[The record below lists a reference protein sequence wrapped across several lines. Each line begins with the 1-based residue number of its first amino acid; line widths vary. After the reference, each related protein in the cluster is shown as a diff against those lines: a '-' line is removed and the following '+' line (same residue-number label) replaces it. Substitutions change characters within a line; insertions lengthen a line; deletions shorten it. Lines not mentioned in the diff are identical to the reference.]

1 MQQATNLKKVLGLT
15 DVLGIAIGQIIGA
28 GVMSLTGIGIQMT
41 GSGITPAFILSAI
54 ITLLTML
61 PIAILGS
68 TLPTTGGMY
77 QYTSRLLSPKTGI
90 FWLLLFIFLQITLS
104 LYALSFAQYLEGLF
118 PGVPVRTVAFS
129 LLTILFIVNIVGIKS
144 ASIIGNIMVVTLI
157 VALSCFI
164 IFGVPHVNFG
174 VFNTKSMLPDGFTGF
189 FTAVGL
195 VSFATGGAQVVAE
208 LGGEMKNPKRDIPI
222 VIIVATIFV
231 GLLYAFIASIA
242 VGVLPIPEVAGRP
255 LTSVAKEVL
264 PTPVFIFFMVGGAM
278 FALATTLNSTFT
290 WVTKSLLVAIHD
302 GYLPK
307 YLGSVNKRFGTPHWL
322 LLIFYIIG
330 ALPIITGMSLDV
342 VAQLGTGIS
351 LIVFAFPALAVTQL
365 PKKYPE
371 AYKQSPFKVP
381 YPILVTIAISAIIVL
396 LCQSY
401 LLISDL
407 KLGYII
413 GTFIYIIISAFIAHF
428 SNKKAHLNI
437 SEIQLNSKHSPEKQ
451 INFSNNL

>member
-1 MQQATNLKKVLGLT
+1 MQQATNLKKVLGFT

-41 GSGITPAFILSAI
+41 GSGITPAFILSAV
-54 ITLLTML
+54 ITLLTMF

-90 FWLLLFIFLQITLS
+90 FWLMLFMFLQITLS

-118 PGVPVRTVAFS
+118 PGVPVRTVAFL

-144 ASIIGNIMVVTLI
+144 ASIIGNLMVITLI
-157 VALSCFI
+157 IALSCFI
-164 IFGVPHVNFG
+164 IFGMPHVNFG
-174 VFNTKSMLPDGFTGF
+174 VFNSSSMLPDGFTGF

-231 GLLYAFIASIA
+231 GILYAFIASIA

-255 LTSVAKEVL
+255 LTSVAKEIL
-264 PTPVFIFFMVGGAM
+264 PTPIFIFFMIGGAM

-290 WVTKSLLVAIHD
+290 WVTKSLLIAIHD

-307 YLGSVNKRFGTPHWL
+307 ALGHVNKRFGTPHWL

-330 ALPIITGMSLDV
+330 ALPIVTGMSLNV

-365 PKKYPE
+365 PKKYTE

-381 YPILVTIAISAIIVL
+381 YPVLIVIAITAIVVL
-396 LCQSY
+396 LYQSY

-407 KLGYII
+407 KIGYMI
-413 GTFIYIIISAFIAHF
+413 GTLIYILISAAIAQVSHT
-428 SNKKAHLNI
+428 KANLNI
-437 SEIQLNSKHSPEKQ
+437 DDIRINSTQLSEKAN
-451 INFSNNL
+451 

>member
-41 GSGITPAFILSAI
+41 GSGITPAFILSAV
-54 ITLLTML
+54 ITLLTMF

-90 FWLLLFIFLQITLS
+90 FWLMLFIFLQITLS

-129 LLTILFIVNIVGIKS
+129 MLTILFIVKNIGIKS
-144 ASIIGNIMVVTLI
+144 ASIIGNLMVITLI

-164 IFGVPHVNFG
+164 IFGIPHVNFG
-174 VFNTKSMLPDGFTGF
+174 VFNSNSMFPDGFTGF

-231 GLLYAFIASIA
+231 GILYAFIASIA

-255 LTSVAKEVL
+255 LTSVAKEIL
-264 PTPVFIFFMVGGAM
+264 PTPIFIFFMIGGAM

-290 WVTKSLLVAIHD
+290 WVTKSLLIAIHD

-307 YLGSVNKRFGTPHWL
+307 ALGHVNKRFGTPHWL

-330 ALPIITGMSLDV
+330 AIPIVTGMSLNV

-381 YPILVTIAISAIIVL
+381 YPVLIVIAVTAIIVL
-396 LCQSY
+396 LYQSY

-407 KLGYII
+407 KISYII
-413 GTFIYIIISAFIAHF
+413 GTLVYILLSLAIAQISN
-428 SNKKAHLNI
+428 SKANLNINDIHLNTTQL
-437 SEIQLNSKHSPEKQ
+437 SEKTN
-451 INFSNNL
+451 

>member
-41 GSGITPAFILSAI
+41 GSGITPAFILSAV
-54 ITLLTML
+54 ITLLTMF

-77 QYTSRLLSPKTGI
+77 QYTSRLLSPKTGV
-90 FWLLLFIFLQITLS
+90 FWLMLFMFLQITLS

-129 LLTILFIVNIVGIKS
+129 LLTILFIVNIIGIKS
-144 ASIIGNIMVVTLI
+144 ASIIGNLMVITLI

-164 IFGVPHVNFG
+164 IFGIPHVNFD
-174 VFNTKSMLPDGFTGF
+174 VFNSNSMFPDGFTGF

-222 VIIVATIFV
+222 VIIVATIFF
-231 GLLYAFIASIA
+231 GILYAFIASIA

-255 LTSVAKEVL
+255 LTSVAKEIL
-264 PTPVFIFFMVGGAM
+264 PTPIFIFFMIGGAM

-290 WVTKSLLVAIHD
+290 WVTKSLLIAIHD

-307 YLGSVNKRFGTPHWL
+307 VLGHVNKRFGTPHWL

-330 ALPIITGMSLDV
+330 ALPIVTGMSLNV

-365 PKKYPE
+365 PKKYPD

-381 YPILVTIAISAIIVL
+381 YPVLIVIAITAIIVL
-396 LCQSY
+396 LYQSY

-407 KLGYII
+407 KISYII
-413 GTFIYIIISAFIAHF
+413 GTLIYILLSLAIAQISN
-428 SNKKAHLNI
+428 SKANLNINDIHLNTTQL
-437 SEIQLNSKHSPEKQ
+437 SEKTN
-451 INFSNNL
+451 

>member
-1 MQQATNLKKVLGLT
+1 MQQTTNLKKVLGLT
-15 DVLGIAIGQIIGA
+15 DVMGIAIGQIIGA

-41 GSGITPAFILSAI
+41 GSGITPAFILSSI
-54 ITLLTML
+54 ITLLTMF

-77 QYTSRLLSPKTGI
+77 QYTSRLLSPKIGI
-90 FWLLLFIFLQITLS
+90 FWLLLFIFIQITLS

-118 PGVPVRTVAFS
+118 PSIPIRTAAFV
-129 LLTILFIVNIVGIKS
+129 LLTLLFIVNLVGVKS
-144 ASIIGNIMVVTLI
+144 ASIVGNLMVITLI
-157 VALSCFI
+157 IALSCFI
-164 IFGVPHVNFG
+164 IFGMPHVNFN
-174 VFNTKSMLPDGFTGF
+174 VFTPASMLPDGFTGF

-222 VIIVATIFV
+222 VIIGATIFV

-242 VGVLPIPEVAGRP
+242 VGVLPIPEVSGRP

-264 PTPVFIFFMVGGAM
+264 PTPIFIFFMVGGAM

-290 WVTKSLLVAIHD
+290 WVTKSLLIAIQD

-307 YLGSVNKRFGTPHWL
+307 ALGNVNKRFGTPHWL
-322 LLIFYIIG
+322 LFIFYIIG
-330 ALPIITGMSLDV
+330 ALPIIFGMSLNV

-351 LIVFAFPALAVTQL
+351 LIVFAFPAIAVTQL
-365 PKKYPE
+365 PKKYPK
-371 AYKQSPFKVP
+371 AYQQSPFNIP
-381 YPILVTIAISAIIVL
+381 YPILLIIAVIAVIVL
-396 LCQSY
+396 IYQSY

-407 KLGYII
+407 KLIYII
-413 GTFIYIIISAFIAHF
+413 GTVTYIALSALIAHF
-428 SNKKAHLNI
+428 SNRKLNLKI
-437 SEIQLNSKHSPEKQ
+437 NSITFNTAKQ
-451 INFSNNL
+451 SKETIKY

>member
-41 GSGITPAFILSAI
+41 GSGITPAFILSAV
-54 ITLLTML
+54 ITLLTMF

-90 FWLLLFIFLQITLS
+90 FWLMLFMFLQITLS

-129 LLTILFIVNIVGIKS
+129 LLTILFIVNIIGIKS
-144 ASIIGNIMVVTLI
+144 ASIIGNLMVITLI

-164 IFGVPHVNFG
+164 IFGIPHVNFG
-174 VFNTKSMLPDGFTGF
+174 VFNSNSMFPDGFTGF

-231 GLLYAFIASIA
+231 GILYAFIASIA
-242 VGVLPIPEVAGRP
+242 VGVLPIPEVASRP
-255 LTSVAKEVL
+255 LTSVAKEIL
-264 PTPVFIFFMVGGAM
+264 PTPIFIFFMIGGAM

-290 WVTKSLLVAIHD
+290 WVTKSLLIAIHD

-307 YLGSVNKRFGTPHWL
+307 ALGHVNKRFGTPHWL

-330 ALPIITGMSLDV
+330 TIPIVTGMSLNV

-381 YPILVTIAISAIIVL
+381 YPVLIVIAVTAIIVL
-396 LCQSY
+396 LYQSY

-407 KLGYII
+407 KISYII
-413 GTFIYIIISAFIAHF
+413 GTLIYILLSLAIAQISN
-428 SNKKAHLNI
+428 SKANLNINDIHLNTTQL
-437 SEIQLNSKHSPEKQ
+437 SEKTN
-451 INFSNNL
+451 

>member
-1 MQQATNLKKVLGLT
+1 MQQATNLKKVLGFT

-41 GSGITPAFILSAI
+41 GSGITPAFILSAV
-54 ITLLTML
+54 ITLLTMF

-90 FWLLLFIFLQITLS
+90 FWLMLFMFLQITLS

-118 PGVPVRTVAFS
+118 PGVPVRTVAFL

-144 ASIIGNIMVVTLI
+144 ASIIGNLMVITLI
-157 VALSCFI
+157 IALSCFI
-164 IFGVPHVNFG
+164 IFGMPHVNFG
-174 VFNTKSMLPDGFTGF
+174 VFNSSSMLPDGFTGF

-231 GLLYAFIASIA
+231 GILYAFIASIA

-255 LTSVAKEVL
+255 LTSVAKEIL
-264 PTPVFIFFMVGGAM
+264 PTPIFIFFMIGGAM

-290 WVTKSLLVAIHD
+290 WVTKSLLIAIHD

-307 YLGSVNKRFGTPHWL
+307 VLGHVNKRFGTPHWL

-330 ALPIITGMSLDV
+330 ALPIVTGMSLNV

-371 AYKQSPFKVP
+371 AYKQSPFNVP
-381 YPILVTIAISAIIVL
+381 YPVLIVIAITAIVVL
-396 LCQSY
+396 LYQSY

-407 KLGYII
+407 KIGYMI
-413 GTFIYIIISAFIAHF
+413 GTLIYILISAAIAQVSHT
-428 SNKKAHLNI
+428 KANLNI
-437 SEIQLNSKHSPEKQ
+437 DDIRINSTQLSEKAN
-451 INFSNNL
+451 

>member
-1 MQQATNLKKVLGLT
+1 MQQATNLKKVLGFT

-41 GSGITPAFILSAI
+41 GSGITPAFILSAV
-54 ITLLTML
+54 ITLLTMF

-90 FWLLLFIFLQITLS
+90 FWLMLFMFLQITLS

-118 PGVPVRTVAFS
+118 PGVPVRTVAFL

-144 ASIIGNIMVVTLI
+144 ASIIGNLMVITLI
-157 VALSCFI
+157 IALSCFI
-164 IFGVPHVNFG
+164 IFGMPHVNFG
-174 VFNTKSMLPDGFTGF
+174 VFNSSSMLPDGFTGF

-231 GLLYAFIASIA
+231 GILYAFIASIA

-255 LTSVAKEVL
+255 LTSVAKEIL
-264 PTPVFIFFMVGGAM
+264 PTPIFIFFMIGGAM

-290 WVTKSLLVAIHD
+290 WVTKSLLIAIHD

-307 YLGSVNKRFGTPHWL
+307 ALGHVNKRFGTPHWL

-330 ALPIITGMSLDV
+330 ALPIVTGMSLNV

-371 AYKQSPFKVP
+371 AYEQSPFKVP
-381 YPILVTIAISAIIVL
+381 YPVLIVIAITAIVVL
-396 LCQSY
+396 LYQSY

-407 KLGYII
+407 KIGYMI
-413 GTFIYIIISAFIAHF
+413 GTLIYILISAAIAQVSHT
-428 SNKKAHLNI
+428 KANLNI
-437 SEIQLNSKHSPEKQ
+437 DDIRINSTQLSEKAN
-451 INFSNNL
+451 

>member
-41 GSGITPAFILSAI
+41 GSGITPAFILSAV
-54 ITLLTML
+54 ITLLTMF

-77 QYTSRLLSPKTGI
+77 QYTSRLLSPKTGV
-90 FWLLLFIFLQITLS
+90 FWLMLFMFLQITLS

-129 LLTILFIVNIVGIKS
+129 LLTILFIVNIIGIKS
-144 ASIIGNIMVVTLI
+144 ASIIGNLMVITLI

-164 IFGVPHVNFG
+164 IFGIPHVNFD
-174 VFNTKSMLPDGFTGF
+174 VFNSNSMFPDGFTGF

-231 GLLYAFIASIA
+231 GILYAFIASIA

-255 LTSVAKEVL
+255 LTSVAKEIL
-264 PTPVFIFFMVGGAM
+264 PTPIFIFFMIGGAM

-290 WVTKSLLVAIHD
+290 WVTKSLLIAIHD

-307 YLGSVNKRFGTPHWL
+307 VLGHVNKRFGTPHWL

-330 ALPIITGMSLDV
+330 ALPIITGMSLNV

-365 PKKYPE
+365 PKKYPD

-381 YPILVTIAISAIIVL
+381 YPVLIVIAITAIIVL
-396 LCQSY
+396 LYQSY

-407 KLGYII
+407 KISYII
-413 GTFIYIIISAFIAHF
+413 GTLIYILLSLAIAQISN
-428 SNKKAHLNI
+428 SKANLNINDIHLNTTQL
-437 SEIQLNSKHSPEKQ
+437 SEKTN
-451 INFSNNL
+451 

>member
-41 GSGITPAFILSAI
+41 GSGITPAFILSAV
-54 ITLLTML
+54 ITLLTMF

-77 QYTSRLLSPKTGI
+77 QYTSRLLSPKTGV
-90 FWLLLFIFLQITLS
+90 FWLMLFMFLQITLS

-129 LLTILFIVNIVGIKS
+129 LLTILFIVNIIGIKS
-144 ASIIGNIMVVTLI
+144 ASIIGNLMVITLI

-164 IFGVPHVNFG
+164 IFGIPHVNFG
-174 VFNTKSMLPDGFTGF
+174 VFNSNSMFPDGFTGF

-231 GLLYAFIASIA
+231 GILYAFIASIA

-255 LTSVAKEVL
+255 LTSVAKEIL
-264 PTPVFIFFMVGGAM
+264 PTPIFIFFMIGGAM

-290 WVTKSLLVAIHD
+290 WVTKSLLIAIHD

-307 YLGSVNKRFGTPHWL
+307 ALGHVNKRFGTPHWL

-330 ALPIITGMSLDV
+330 AIPIVTGMSLNV

-381 YPILVTIAISAIIVL
+381 YPVLIVIAVTAIIVL
-396 LCQSY
+396 LYQSY

-407 KLGYII
+407 KISYII
-413 GTFIYIIISAFIAHF
+413 GTLVYILLSLAIAQISN
-428 SNKKAHLNI
+428 SKANLNINDIHLNTTQL
-437 SEIQLNSKHSPEKQ
+437 SEKTN
-451 INFSNNL
+451 

>member
-1 MQQATNLKKVLGLT
+1 MQQATNLKKVLGFT
-15 DVLGIAIGQIIGA
+15 DILGIAIGQIIGA

-41 GSGITPAFILSAI
+41 GSGITPAFILSAV
-54 ITLLTML
+54 ITLLTMF

-90 FWLLLFIFLQITLS
+90 FWLMLFMFLQITLS

-118 PGVPVRTVAFS
+118 PGVPVRTVAFL

-144 ASIIGNIMVVTLI
+144 ASIIGNLMVITLI
-157 VALSCFI
+157 IALSCFI
-164 IFGVPHVNFG
+164 IFGMPHVNFG
-174 VFNTKSMLPDGFTGF
+174 VFNSSSMWPDGFTGF

-231 GLLYAFIASIA
+231 GILYAFIASIA

-255 LTSVAKEVL
+255 LTSVAKEIL
-264 PTPVFIFFMVGGAM
+264 PTPIFIFFMIGGAM

-290 WVTKSLLVAIHD
+290 WVTKSLLIAIHD

-307 YLGSVNKRFGTPHWL
+307 ALGHVNKRFGTPHWL

-330 ALPIITGMSLDV
+330 ALPIVTGMSLNV

-381 YPILVTIAISAIIVL
+381 YPVLIVIAITAIVVL
-396 LCQSY
+396 LYQSY

-407 KLGYII
+407 KIGYMI
-413 GTFIYIIISAFIAHF
+413 GTLIYILISAAIAQVSHT
-428 SNKKAHLNI
+428 KANLNI
-437 SEIQLNSKHSPEKQ
+437 DDIRINSTQLSEKAN
-451 INFSNNL
+451 

>member
-1 MQQATNLKKVLGLT
+1 MQQATNFKKVLGLT

-41 GSGITPAFILSAI
+41 GSGITPAFILSAV
-54 ITLLTML
+54 ITLLTMF

-90 FWLLLFIFLQITLS
+90 FWLMLFIFLQITLS

-129 LLTILFIVNIVGIKS
+129 LLTILFIVNIIGIKS
-144 ASIIGNIMVVTLI
+144 ASIIGNLMVITLI

-164 IFGVPHVNFG
+164 IFGIPHVNFG
-174 VFNTKSMLPDGFTGF
+174 VFNSNSMFPDGFTGF

-231 GLLYAFIASIA
+231 GILYAFIASIA

-255 LTSVAKEVL
+255 LTSVAKEIL
-264 PTPVFIFFMVGGAM
+264 PTPIFIFFMIGGAM

-290 WVTKSLLVAIHD
+290 WVTKSLLIAIHD

-307 YLGSVNKRFGTPHWL
+307 ALGHVNKRFGTPHWL

-330 ALPIITGMSLDV
+330 AIPIVTGMSLNV

-381 YPILVTIAISAIIVL
+381 YPVLIVIAVTAIIVL
-396 LCQSY
+396 LYQSY

-407 KLGYII
+407 KISYII
-413 GTFIYIIISAFIAHF
+413 GTLIYILLSLAIAQISN
-428 SNKKAHLNI
+428 SKANLNINDIHLNTTQL
-437 SEIQLNSKHSPEKQ
+437 SEKTN
-451 INFSNNL
+451 

>member
-1 MQQATNLKKVLGLT
+1 MQQTTNLKKVLGLT
-15 DVLGIAIGQIIGA
+15 DVMGIAIGQIIGA

-41 GSGITPAFILSAI
+41 GSGITPAFILSSI
-54 ITLLTML
+54 ITLLTMF

-77 QYTSRLLSPKTGI
+77 QYTSRLLSPKIGI
-90 FWLLLFIFLQITLS
+90 FWLLLFIFIQITLS

-118 PGVPVRTVAFS
+118 PSIPIRTAAFV
-129 LLTILFIVNIVGIKS
+129 LLTLLFIVNLVGVKS
-144 ASIIGNIMVVTLI
+144 ASIVGNLMVITLI
-157 VALSCFI
+157 IALSCFI
-164 IFGVPHVNFG
+164 IFGMPHVNFN
-174 VFNTKSMLPDGFTGF
+174 VFTPSSMLPDGFTGF

-208 LGGEMKNPKRDIPI
+208 LGGEMKNPKRDIPV

-264 PTPVFIFFMVGGAM
+264 PTPIFIFFMVGGAM

-290 WVTKSLLVAIHD
+290 WVTKSLLIAIQD

-307 YLGSVNKRFGTPHWL
+307 ALGNINKRFGTPHWL
-322 LLIFYIIG
+322 LFIFYIIG
-330 ALPIITGMSLDV
+330 ALPIIFGMSLNV

-351 LIVFAFPALAVTQL
+351 LIVFAFPAIAVTQL
-365 PKKYPE
+365 PKKYPK
-371 AYKQSPFKVP
+371 AYQQSPFKIP
-381 YPILVTIAISAIIVL
+381 YPILLIIAVIAVIVL
-396 LCQSY
+396 IYQSY

-407 KLGYII
+407 KLVYII
-413 GTFIYIIISAFIAHF
+413 GTIIYIALSALIAHF
-428 SNKKAHLNI
+428 SNRKLNLKI
-437 SEIQLNSKHSPEKQ
+437 NS
-451 INFSNNL
+451 INFNTPKQSKETIKY

>member
-41 GSGITPAFILSAI
+41 GSGITPAFILSAV
-54 ITLLTML
+54 ITLLTMF

-77 QYTSRLLSPKTGI
+77 QYTSRLLSPKTGV
-90 FWLLLFIFLQITLS
+90 FWLMLFMFLQITLS

-129 LLTILFIVNIVGIKS
+129 LLTILFIVNIIGIKS
-144 ASIIGNIMVVTLI
+144 ASIIGNLMVITLI

-164 IFGVPHVNFG
+164 IFGIPHVNFD
-174 VFNTKSMLPDGFTGF
+174 VFNSNSMFPDGFTGF

-231 GLLYAFIASIA
+231 GILYAFIASIA

-255 LTSVAKEVL
+255 LTSVAKEIL
-264 PTPVFIFFMVGGAM
+264 PTPIFIFFMIGGAM

-290 WVTKSLLVAIHD
+290 WVTKSLLIAIHD

-307 YLGSVNKRFGTPHWL
+307 VLGHVNKRFGTPHWL

-330 ALPIITGMSLDV
+330 ALPIITGMSLNV

-365 PKKYPE
+365 PKKYPD

-381 YPILVTIAISAIIVL
+381 YPVLIVIAITAIIVL
-396 LCQSY
+396 LYQSY

-407 KLGYII
+407 KISYII
-413 GTFIYIIISAFIAHF
+413 GTLIYILLSLAIAQISN
-428 SNKKAHLNI
+428 SKASLNINDIHLNTTQL
-437 SEIQLNSKHSPEKQ
+437 SEKTN
-451 INFSNNL
+451 

>member
-1 MQQATNLKKVLGLT
+1 MQQATNLKKVLGFT

-41 GSGITPAFILSAI
+41 GSGITPAFILSAV
-54 ITLLTML
+54 ITLLTMF

-90 FWLLLFIFLQITLS
+90 FWLMLFMFLQITLS

-118 PGVPVRTVAFS
+118 PGVPVRTVAFL

-144 ASIIGNIMVVTLI
+144 ASIIGNLMVITLI
-157 VALSCFI
+157 IALSCFI
-164 IFGVPHVNFG
+164 IFGIPHVNFG
-174 VFNTKSMLPDGFTGF
+174 VFNSSSMLPDGFTGF

-231 GLLYAFIASIA
+231 GILYAFIASIA

-255 LTSVAKEVL
+255 LTSVAKEIL
-264 PTPVFIFFMVGGAM
+264 PTPIFIFFMIGGAM

-290 WVTKSLLVAIHD
+290 WVTKSLLIAIHD

-307 YLGSVNKRFGTPHWL
+307 VLGHVNKRFGTPHWL

-330 ALPIITGMSLDV
+330 ALPIVTGMSLNV

-381 YPILVTIAISAIIVL
+381 YPVLIVIAITAIVVL
-396 LCQSY
+396 LYQSY

-407 KLGYII
+407 KIGYMI
-413 GTFIYIIISAFIAHF
+413 GTLIYILLSATIAQVSHT
-428 SNKKAHLNI
+428 KANLNI
-437 SEIQLNSKHSPEKQ
+437 DDIRINSTQLSEKAN
-451 INFSNNL
+451 

>member
-1 MQQATNLKKVLGLT
+1 MQQTTNLKKVLGLT
-15 DVLGIAIGQIIGA
+15 DVMGIAIGQIIGA

-41 GSGITPAFILSAI
+41 GSGITPAFILSSI
-54 ITLLTML
+54 ITLLTMF

-77 QYTSRLLSPKTGI
+77 QYTSRLLSPKIGV
-90 FWLLLFIFLQITLS
+90 FWLLLFIFIQITLS

-118 PGVPVRTVAFS
+118 PSIPIRTAAFV
-129 LLTILFIVNIVGIKS
+129 LLTLLFIVNLVGVKS
-144 ASIIGNIMVVTLI
+144 ASIVGNLMVITLI
-157 VALSCFI
+157 IALSCFI
-164 IFGVPHVNFG
+164 IFGMPHVNFS
-174 VFNTKSMLPDGFTGF
+174 VFTPSSMLPDGFTGF

-222 VIIVATIFV
+222 VIIGATIFV

-290 WVTKSLLVAIHD
+290 WVTKSLLIAIQD

-307 YLGSVNKRFGTPHWL
+307 ALGNVNKRFGTPHWL
-322 LLIFYIIG
+322 LFIFYIIG
-330 ALPIITGMSLDV
+330 ALPIIFGMSLNV

-351 LIVFAFPALAVTQL
+351 LIVFAFPAIAVTQL

-371 AYKQSPFKVP
+371 AYQQSPFKIP
-381 YPILVTIAISAIIVL
+381 YPILLIIAVIAVIVL
-396 LCQSY
+396 IYQSY

-407 KLGYII
+407 KLIYII
-413 GTFIYIIISAFIAHF
+413 GTVIYIALSALIAHF
-428 SNKKAHLNI
+428 SNHKLNLK
-437 SEIQLNSKHSPEKQ
+437 LNS
-451 INFSNNL
+451 INFNTPKQSKETIKS

>member
-1 MQQATNLKKVLGLT
+1 MQQATNLKKVLGFT

-41 GSGITPAFILSAI
+41 GSGITPAFILSAV
-54 ITLLTML
+54 ITLLTMF

-90 FWLLLFIFLQITLS
+90 FWLMLFMFLQITLS

-118 PGVPVRTVAFS
+118 PGVPVRTVAFL

-144 ASIIGNIMVVTLI
+144 ASIIGNLMVITLI
-157 VALSCFI
+157 IALSCFI
-164 IFGVPHVNFG
+164 IFGMPHVNFG
-174 VFNTKSMLPDGFTGF
+174 VFNSSSMLPDGFTGF

-231 GLLYAFIASIA
+231 GILYAFIASIA

-255 LTSVAKEVL
+255 LTSVAKEIL
-264 PTPVFIFFMVGGAM
+264 PTPIFIFFMIGGAM

-290 WVTKSLLVAIHD
+290 WVTKSLLIAIHD

-307 YLGSVNKRFGTPHWL
+307 ALGHVNKRFGTPHWL

-330 ALPIITGMSLDV
+330 ALPIVTGMSLNV

-381 YPILVTIAISAIIVL
+381 YPVLIVIAITAIVVL
-396 LCQSY
+396 LYQSY

-407 KLGYII
+407 KIGYMI
-413 GTFIYIIISAFIAHF
+413 GTLIYILLSAAIAQVSHT
-428 SNKKAHLNI
+428 KANLNI
-437 SEIQLNSKHSPEKQ
+437 DDIRINSTQLSEKAN
-451 INFSNNL
+451 

>member
-41 GSGITPAFILSAI
+41 GSGITPAFILSAV
-54 ITLLTML
+54 ITLLTMF

-77 QYTSRLLSPKTGI
+77 QYTSRLLSPKTGV
-90 FWLLLFIFLQITLS
+90 FWLMLFMFLQITLS

-129 LLTILFIVNIVGIKS
+129 LLTILFIVNIIGIKS
-144 ASIIGNIMVVTLI
+144 ASIIGNLMVITLI

-164 IFGVPHVNFG
+164 IFGIPHVNFD
-174 VFNTKSMLPDGFTGF
+174 VFNSNSMFPDGFTGF

-231 GLLYAFIASIA
+231 GILYAFIASIA

-255 LTSVAKEVL
+255 LTSVAKEIL
-264 PTPVFIFFMVGGAM
+264 PTPIFIFFMIGGAM

-290 WVTKSLLVAIHD
+290 WVTKSLLIAIHD

-307 YLGSVNKRFGTPHWL
+307 VLGHVNKRFGTPHWL

-330 ALPIITGMSLDV
+330 ALPIVTGMSLNV

-365 PKKYPE
+365 PKKYPD

-381 YPILVTIAISAIIVL
+381 YPVLIVIAITAIIVL
-396 LCQSY
+396 LYQSY

-407 KLGYII
+407 KISYII
-413 GTFIYIIISAFIAHF
+413 GTLIYILLSLAIAQISN
-428 SNKKAHLNI
+428 SKANLNINDIHLNTT
-437 SEIQLNSKHSPEKQ
+437 QLSKKT
-451 INFSNNL
+451 N

>member
-1 MQQATNLKKVLGLT
+1 MQQATNLKKVLGFT

-41 GSGITPAFILSAI
+41 GSGITPAFILSAV
-54 ITLLTML
+54 ITLLTMF

-90 FWLLLFIFLQITLS
+90 FWLMLFMFLQITLS

-118 PGVPVRTVAFS
+118 PGVPVRTVAFL

-144 ASIIGNIMVVTLI
+144 ASIIGNLMVITLI
-157 VALSCFI
+157 IALSCFI
-164 IFGVPHVNFG
+164 IFGMPHVNFG
-174 VFNTKSMLPDGFTGF
+174 VFNSSSMLPDGFTGF

-231 GLLYAFIASIA
+231 GILYAFIASIA

-255 LTSVAKEVL
+255 LTSVAKEIL
-264 PTPVFIFFMVGGAM
+264 PTPIFIFFMIGGAM

-290 WVTKSLLVAIHD
+290 WVTKSLLIAIHD

-307 YLGSVNKRFGTPHWL
+307 VLGHVNKRFGTPHWL

-330 ALPIITGMSLDV
+330 ALPIVTGMSLNV

-381 YPILVTIAISAIIVL
+381 YPVLIVIAITAIVVL
-396 LCQSY
+396 LYQSY

-407 KLGYII
+407 KIGYMI
-413 GTFIYIIISAFIAHF
+413 GTLIYILLSAAIAQVSHT
-428 SNKKAHLNI
+428 KANLNI
-437 SEIQLNSKHSPEKQ
+437 DDIRINSTQLSEKAN
-451 INFSNNL
+451 

>member
-41 GSGITPAFILSAI
+41 GSGITPAFILSAV
-54 ITLLTML
+54 ITLLTMF

-90 FWLLLFIFLQITLS
+90 FWLMLFMFLQITLS

-129 LLTILFIVNIVGIKS
+129 LLTILFIVNIIGIKS
-144 ASIIGNIMVVTLI
+144 ASIIGNLMVITLI

-164 IFGVPHVNFG
+164 IFGIPHVNFG
-174 VFNTKSMLPDGFTGF
+174 VFNSNSMFPDGFTGF

-231 GLLYAFIASIA
+231 GILYAFIASIA
-242 VGVLPIPEVAGRP
+242 VGVLPIPEVSGRP
-255 LTSVAKEVL
+255 LTSVAKEIL
-264 PTPVFIFFMVGGAM
+264 PTPIFIFFMIGGAM

-290 WVTKSLLVAIHD
+290 WVTKSLLIAIHD

-307 YLGSVNKRFGTPHWL
+307 ALGHVNKRFGTPHWL

-330 ALPIITGMSLDV
+330 AIPIVTGMSLNV

-365 PKKYPE
+365 PEKYPE

-381 YPILVTIAISAIIVL
+381 YPVLIVIAVTAIIVL
-396 LCQSY
+396 LYQSY

-407 KLGYII
+407 KISYII
-413 GTFIYIIISAFIAHF
+413 GTLIYILLSLAIAQISN
-428 SNKKAHLNI
+428 SKANLNINDIHLNTTQL
-437 SEIQLNSKHSPEKQ
+437 SEKTN
-451 INFSNNL
+451 

>member
-41 GSGITPAFILSAI
+41 GSGITPAFILSAV
-54 ITLLTML
+54 ITLLTMF

-90 FWLLLFIFLQITLS
+90 FWLMLFMFLQITLS

-118 PGVPVRTVAFS
+118 PGVPVRTVAFL

-144 ASIIGNIMVVTLI
+144 ASIIGNLMVITLI

-164 IFGVPHVNFG
+164 IFGMPHIHFG
-174 VFNTKSMLPDGFTGF
+174 VFNSSSMFPDGFTGF

-231 GLLYAFIASIA
+231 GILYAFIGSIA

-255 LTSVAKEVL
+255 LTSVAKEIL
-264 PTPVFIFFMVGGAM
+264 PVPIFIFFMIGGAM

-290 WVTKSLLVAIHD
+290 WVTKSLLIAIHD

-307 YLGSVNKRFGTPHWL
+307 ALGHVNKRFGTPHWL

-330 ALPIITGMSLDV
+330 ALPIVTGMSLNV

-381 YPILVTIAISAIIVL
+381 YPVLIIIAIIAIIVL
-396 LCQSY
+396 LYQSY

-407 KLGYII
+407 KMGYMI
-413 GTFIYIIISAFIAHF
+413 GTLIYILLSATIAQV
-428 SNKKAHLNI
+428 SNTKANLNI
-437 SEIQLNSKHSPEKQ
+437 DDIGLNSTQLSEKA
-451 INFSNNL
+451 N

>member
-41 GSGITPAFILSAI
+41 GSGITPAFILSAV
-54 ITLLTML
+54 ITLLTMF

-90 FWLLLFIFLQITLS
+90 FWLMLFMFLQITLS

-129 LLTILFIVNIVGIKS
+129 LLTILFIVNIIGIKS
-144 ASIIGNIMVVTLI
+144 ASIIGNLMVITLI

-164 IFGVPHVNFG
+164 IFGIPHVNFG
-174 VFNTKSMLPDGFTGF
+174 VFNSNSMFPDGFTGF

-231 GLLYAFIASIA
+231 GILYAFIASIA

-255 LTSVAKEVL
+255 LTSVAKEIL
-264 PTPVFIFFMVGGAM
+264 PTPIFIFFMIGGAM

-290 WVTKSLLVAIHD
+290 WVTKSLLIAIHD

-307 YLGSVNKRFGTPHWL
+307 ALGHVNKRFGTPHWL

-330 ALPIITGMSLDV
+330 AIPIVTGMSLNV

-371 AYKQSPFKVP
+371 SYKQSPFKVP
-381 YPILVTIAISAIIVL
+381 YPVLIVIAVTAIIVL
-396 LCQSY
+396 LYQSY

-407 KLGYII
+407 KISYII
-413 GTFIYIIISAFIAHF
+413 GTLVYILLSLAIAQISN
-428 SNKKAHLNI
+428 SKANLNINDIHLNTTQL
-437 SEIQLNSKHSPEKQ
+437 SEKTN
-451 INFSNNL
+451 

>member
-41 GSGITPAFILSAI
+41 GSGITPAFIISAV
-54 ITLLTML
+54 ITLLTMF

-90 FWLLLFIFLQITLS
+90 FWLMLFIFLQITLS

-129 LLTILFIVNIVGIKS
+129 LLTILFIVNIIGIKS
-144 ASIIGNIMVVTLI
+144 ASIIGNLMVITLI

-164 IFGVPHVNFG
+164 IFGIPHVNFG
-174 VFNTKSMLPDGFTGF
+174 VFNSNSMFPDGFTGF

-231 GLLYAFIASIA
+231 GILYAFIASIA

-255 LTSVAKEVL
+255 LTSVAKEIL
-264 PTPVFIFFMVGGAM
+264 PTPIFIFFMIGGAM

-290 WVTKSLLVAIHD
+290 WVTKSLLIAIHD

-307 YLGSVNKRFGTPHWL
+307 ALGHVNKRFGTPHWL

-330 ALPIITGMSLDV
+330 AIPIVTGMSLNV

-381 YPILVTIAISAIIVL
+381 YPVLIVIAVTAIIVL
-396 LCQSY
+396 LYQSY

-407 KLGYII
+407 KISYII
-413 GTFIYIIISAFIAHF
+413 GTLVYILLSLAIAQISN
-428 SNKKAHLNI
+428 SKANLNINDIHLNTTQL
-437 SEIQLNSKHSPEKQ
+437 SEKTN
-451 INFSNNL
+451 

>member
-1 MQQATNLKKVLGLT
+1 MQQTTNLKKVLGLT
-15 DVLGIAIGQIIGA
+15 DVMGIAIGQIIGA

-41 GSGITPAFILSAI
+41 GSGITPAFILSSI
-54 ITLLTML
+54 ITLLTMF

-77 QYTSRLLSPKTGI
+77 QYTSRLLSPKIGI
-90 FWLLLFIFLQITLS
+90 FWLLLFIFIQITLS

-118 PGVPVRTVAFS
+118 PSIPIRTAAFV
-129 LLTILFIVNIVGIKS
+129 LLTLLFIVNLVGVKS
-144 ASIIGNIMVVTLI
+144 ASIVGNLMVITLI
-157 VALSCFI
+157 IALSCFI
-164 IFGVPHVNFG
+164 IFGMPHVNFN
-174 VFNTKSMLPDGFTGF
+174 VFTPASMLPDGFTGF

-242 VGVLPIPEVAGRP
+242 VGVLPIPEVSGRP

-264 PTPVFIFFMVGGAM
+264 PTPIFIFFMVGGAM

-290 WVTKSLLVAIHD
+290 WVTKSLLIAIQD

-307 YLGSVNKRFGTPHWL
+307 ALGNVNKRFGTPHWL
-322 LLIFYIIG
+322 LFIFYIIG
-330 ALPIITGMSLDV
+330 ALPIIFGMSLNV

-351 LIVFAFPALAVTQL
+351 LIVFAFPAIAVTQL
-365 PKKYPE
+365 PKKYPK
-371 AYKQSPFKVP
+371 AYQQSPFNIP
-381 YPILVTIAISAIIVL
+381 YPILLIIAVIAVIVL
-396 LCQSY
+396 IYQSY

-407 KLGYII
+407 KLIYII
-413 GTFIYIIISAFIAHF
+413 GTVTYIALSALIAHF
-428 SNKKAHLNI
+428 SNRKLNLKI
-437 SEIQLNSKHSPEKQ
+437 NSITFNTAKQ
-451 INFSNNL
+451 SKETIKS

>member
-41 GSGITPAFILSAI
+41 GSGITPAFILSAV
-54 ITLLTML
+54 ITLLTMF

-90 FWLLLFIFLQITLS
+90 FWLMLFIFLQITLS

-129 LLTILFIVNIVGIKS
+129 LLTILFIVNIIGIKS
-144 ASIIGNIMVVTLI
+144 ASIIGNLMVITLI

-164 IFGVPHVNFG
+164 IFGIPHVNFG
-174 VFNTKSMLPDGFTGF
+174 VFNSNSMFPDGFTGF

-231 GLLYAFIASIA
+231 GILYAFIASIA

-255 LTSVAKEVL
+255 LTSVAKEIL
-264 PTPVFIFFMVGGAM
+264 PTPIFIFFMIGGAM

-290 WVTKSLLVAIHD
+290 WVTKSLLIAIHD

-307 YLGSVNKRFGTPHWL
+307 ALGHVNKRFGTPHWL

-330 ALPIITGMSLDV
+330 AIPIVTGMSLNV

-381 YPILVTIAISAIIVL
+381 YPVLIVIAVTAIIVL
-396 LCQSY
+396 LYQSY

-407 KLGYII
+407 KISYII
-413 GTFIYIIISAFIAHF
+413 GTLIYILLSLAIAQISN
-428 SNKKAHLNI
+428 SKANLNINDIHLNTTQL
-437 SEIQLNSKHSPEKQ
+437 SEKTN
-451 INFSNNL
+451 

>member
-41 GSGITPAFILSAI
+41 GSGITPAFILSAV
-54 ITLLTML
+54 ITLLTMF

-90 FWLLLFIFLQITLS
+90 FWLMLFIFLQITLS

-129 LLTILFIVNIVGIKS
+129 LLTILFIVNIIGIKS
-144 ASIIGNIMVVTLI
+144 ASIIGNLMVITLI

-164 IFGVPHVNFG
+164 IFGIPHVNFG
-174 VFNTKSMLPDGFTGF
+174 VFNSNSMFPDGFTGF

-231 GLLYAFIASIA
+231 GILYAFIASIA
-242 VGVLPIPEVAGRP
+242 VGVLPIPEVVGRP
-255 LTSVAKEVL
+255 LTSVAKEIL
-264 PTPVFIFFMVGGAM
+264 PTPIFIFFMIGGAM

-290 WVTKSLLVAIHD
+290 WVTKSLLIAIHD

-307 YLGSVNKRFGTPHWL
+307 ALGHVNKRFGTPHWL

-330 ALPIITGMSLDV
+330 AIPIVTGMSLNV

-381 YPILVTIAISAIIVL
+381 YPVLIVIAVTAIIVL
-396 LCQSY
+396 LYQSY

-407 KLGYII
+407 KISYII
-413 GTFIYIIISAFIAHF
+413 GTLVYILLSLAIAQISN
-428 SNKKAHLNI
+428 SKANLNINDIHLNTTQL
-437 SEIQLNSKHSPEKQ
+437 SEKTN
-451 INFSNNL
+451 

>member
-41 GSGITPAFILSAI
+41 GSGITPAFILSAV
-54 ITLLTML
+54 ITLLTMF

-90 FWLLLFIFLQITLS
+90 FWLMLFIFLQITLS

-118 PGVPVRTVAFS
+118 PGVPVRIVAFS
-129 LLTILFIVNIVGIKS
+129 LLTILFIVNIIGIKS
-144 ASIIGNIMVVTLI
+144 ASIIGNLMVITLI

-164 IFGVPHVNFG
+164 IFGIPHVNFG
-174 VFNTKSMLPDGFTGF
+174 VFNSNSMFPDGFTGF

-231 GLLYAFIASIA
+231 GILYAFIASIA

-255 LTSVAKEVL
+255 LTSVAKEIL
-264 PTPVFIFFMVGGAM
+264 PTPIFIFFMIGGAM

-290 WVTKSLLVAIHD
+290 WVTKSLLIAIHD

-307 YLGSVNKRFGTPHWL
+307 ALGHVNKRFGTPHWL

-330 ALPIITGMSLDV
+330 AIPIVTGMSLNV

-381 YPILVTIAISAIIVL
+381 YPVLIVIAVTAIIVL
-396 LCQSY
+396 LYQSY

-407 KLGYII
+407 KISYII
-413 GTFIYIIISAFIAHF
+413 GTLVYILLSLAIAQISN
-428 SNKKAHLNI
+428 SKANLNINDIHLNI
-437 SEIQLNSKHSPEKQ
+437 TQLSEKTN
-451 INFSNNL
+451 

>member
-41 GSGITPAFILSAI
+41 GSGITPAFILSAV
-54 ITLLTML
+54 ITLLTMF

-90 FWLLLFIFLQITLS
+90 FWLMLFIFLQITLS

-129 LLTILFIVNIVGIKS
+129 LLTILFIVNIIGIKS
-144 ASIIGNIMVVTLI
+144 ASIIGNLMVITLI

-164 IFGVPHVNFG
+164 IFGIPHVNFG
-174 VFNTKSMLPDGFTGF
+174 VFNSNSMFPDGFTGF

-231 GLLYAFIASIA
+231 GILYAFIASIA

-255 LTSVAKEVL
+255 LTSVAKEIL
-264 PTPVFIFFMVGGAM
+264 PTPIFIFFMIGGAM

-290 WVTKSLLVAIHD
+290 WVTKSLLIAIHD

-307 YLGSVNKRFGTPHWL
+307 ALGHVNKRFGTPHWL

-330 ALPIITGMSLDV
+330 AIPIVTGMSLNV

-381 YPILVTIAISAIIVL
+381 YPVLIVIAVTAIIVL
-396 LCQSY
+396 LYQSY

-407 KLGYII
+407 KISYII
-413 GTFIYIIISAFIAHF
+413 GTLVYILLSLAIAQISN
-428 SNKKAHLNI
+428 SKANLNINDIHLNTTQL
-437 SEIQLNSKHSPEKQ
+437 SEKTN
-451 INFSNNL
+451 

>member
-41 GSGITPAFILSAI
+41 GSGITPAFILSAV
-54 ITLLTML
+54 ITLLTMF

-90 FWLLLFIFLQITLS
+90 FWLMLFMFLQITLS

-129 LLTILFIVNIVGIKS
+129 LLTILFIVNIIGIKS
-144 ASIIGNIMVVTLI
+144 ASIIGNLMVITLI

-164 IFGVPHVNFG
+164 IFGIPHVNFG
-174 VFNTKSMLPDGFTGF
+174 VFNSNSMFPDGFTGF

-231 GLLYAFIASIA
+231 GILYAFIASIA

-255 LTSVAKEVL
+255 LTSVAKEIL
-264 PTPVFIFFMVGGAM
+264 PTPIFIFFMIGGAM

-290 WVTKSLLVAIHD
+290 WVTKSLLIAIHD

-307 YLGSVNKRFGTPHWL
+307 ALGHVNKRFGTPHWL

-330 ALPIITGMSLDV
+330 AIPIVTGMSLNV

-381 YPILVTIAISAIIVL
+381 YPVLIVIAVTAIIVL
-396 LCQSY
+396 LYQSY

-407 KLGYII
+407 KISYII
-413 GTFIYIIISAFIAHF
+413 GTLIYILLSLAIAQISN
-428 SNKKAHLNI
+428 SKANLNINDIHLNTTQL
-437 SEIQLNSKHSPEKQ
+437 SEKTN
-451 INFSNNL
+451 

>member
-1 MQQATNLKKVLGLT
+1 MQQATNLKKVLGFT

-41 GSGITPAFILSAI
+41 GSGITPAFILSAV
-54 ITLLTML
+54 ITLLTMF

-90 FWLLLFIFLQITLS
+90 FWLMLFMFLQITLS

-118 PGVPVRTVAFS
+118 PGVPVRTVAFL

-144 ASIIGNIMVVTLI
+144 ASIIGNLMVITLI
-157 VALSCFI
+157 IALSCFI
-164 IFGVPHVNFG
+164 IFGIPHVNFG
-174 VFNTKSMLPDGFTGF
+174 VFNSSSMLPDGFTGF

-231 GLLYAFIASIA
+231 GILYAFIASIA

-255 LTSVAKEVL
+255 LTSVAKEIL
-264 PTPVFIFFMVGGAM
+264 PTPIFIFFMIGGAM

-290 WVTKSLLVAIHD
+290 WVTKSLLIAIHD

-307 YLGSVNKRFGTPHWL
+307 VLGHVNKRFGTPHWL

-330 ALPIITGMSLDV
+330 ALPIVTGMSLNV

-381 YPILVTIAISAIIVL
+381 YPVLIVIAITAIVVL
-396 LCQSY
+396 LYQSY

-407 KLGYII
+407 KIGYMI
-413 GTFIYIIISAFIAHF
+413 GTLIYILLSAAIAQVSHT
-428 SNKKAHLNI
+428 KANLNI
-437 SEIQLNSKHSPEKQ
+437 DDIRINSTQLSEKAN
-451 INFSNNL
+451 

>member
-41 GSGITPAFILSAI
+41 GSGITPAFILSAV
-54 ITLLTML
+54 ITLLTMF

-90 FWLLLFIFLQITLS
+90 FWLMLFMFLQITLS

-129 LLTILFIVNIVGIKS
+129 LLTILFIVNIIGIKS
-144 ASIIGNIMVVTLI
+144 ASIIGNLMVITLI

-164 IFGVPHVNFG
+164 IFGIPHVNFG
-174 VFNTKSMLPDGFTGF
+174 VFNSNSMFPDGFTGF

-231 GLLYAFIASIA
+231 GILYAFIASIA

-255 LTSVAKEVL
+255 LTSVAKEIL
-264 PTPVFIFFMVGGAM
+264 PTPIFIFFMIGGAM

-290 WVTKSLLVAIHD
+290 WVTKSLLMAIHD

-307 YLGSVNKRFGTPHWL
+307 ALGHVNEQFGTPHWL

-330 ALPIITGMSLDV
+330 ALPIVTGMSLNV

-381 YPILVTIAISAIIVL
+381 YPVLIVIAITAIIVL
-396 LCQSY
+396 LYQSY

-407 KLGYII
+407 KISYII
-413 GTFIYIIISAFIAHF
+413 GTLIYILLSLAIAQISN
-428 SNKKAHLNI
+428 SKANLNINDIHLNTTQL
-437 SEIQLNSKHSPEKQ
+437 SEKTN
-451 INFSNNL
+451 

>member
-1 MQQATNLKKVLGLT
+1 MQQATNLKKVLGFT

-41 GSGITPAFILSAI
+41 GSGITPAFILSAV
-54 ITLLTML
+54 ITLLTMF

-90 FWLLLFIFLQITLS
+90 FWLMLFMFLQITLS

-118 PGVPVRTVAFS
+118 PGVPVRTVAFL

-144 ASIIGNIMVVTLI
+144 ASIIGNLMVITLI
-157 VALSCFI
+157 IALSCFI
-164 IFGVPHVNFG
+164 IFGMPHVNFG
-174 VFNTKSMLPDGFTGF
+174 VFNSSSMLPDGFTGF

-208 LGGEMKNPKRDIPI
+208 LGGEMKNLKRDIPI

-231 GLLYAFIASIA
+231 GILYAFIASIA

-255 LTSVAKEVL
+255 LTSVAKEIL
-264 PTPVFIFFMVGGAM
+264 PTPIFIFFMIGGAM

-290 WVTKSLLVAIHD
+290 WVTKSLLIAIHD

-307 YLGSVNKRFGTPHWL
+307 VLGHVNKRFGTPHWL

-330 ALPIITGMSLDV
+330 ALPIVTGMSLNV

-381 YPILVTIAISAIIVL
+381 YPVLIVIAITAIVVL
-396 LCQSY
+396 LYQSY

-407 KLGYII
+407 KIGYMI
-413 GTFIYIIISAFIAHF
+413 GTLIYILLSAAIAQVSHT
-428 SNKKAHLNI
+428 KANLNI
-437 SEIQLNSKHSPEKQ
+437 DDIRINSTQLSEKAN
-451 INFSNNL
+451 